1 MLLSSGGLVVVQAW
15 ECGLLY
21 EIDFCPALLFG
32 PDVGLM
38 LIWSLAPTILPVP
51 GKHLYPAHKVY
62 AITWLLPSLAVEPL
76 HTFVVSSQPLWTKLS
91 CDHLSEIL
99 LISSPKTSYQCPL
112 GIVLA

>member
-1 MLLSSGGLVVVQAW
+1 M
-15 ECGLLY
+15 Y
-21 EIDFCPALLFG
+21 EIGFCPALLVG

-38 LIWSLAPTILPVP
+38 LIWPLALTILPVP
-51 GKHLYPAHKVY
+51 GKYLYPAHKVY

-99 LISSPKTSYQCPL
+99 LISSPKTSYQYVHFAPWAL
-112 GIVLA
+112 SWLDQELL